1 MLTAQTIVDTR
12 CAVTVAALFEAVGE
26 NDAER
31 VGQLVRDD
39 PTLSRAKNE
48 DGLSV
53 VLLARY
59 MRKLEAL
66 ASLLAAPG
74 DLDIFEAAAVGDLLR
89 LRALL
94 DDGPSLANAYAAD
107 GFFPLGLAAFFNH
120 PEAVRLLLERGAD
133 VAAVARN
140 AMQVQALHAA
150 VADKSEA
157 DALVLTAMLLDHD
170 APVNAAQH
178 GGYTALHA
186 AAQSGFIALAELLL
200 ARGADPNART
210 DDGQT
215 PAQIAAEHGHASL
228 ATRLSPRSA

>member
-1 MLTAQTIVDTR
+1 MLTAPTIVDR
-12 CAVTVAALFEAVGE
+12 RRAMTVAALFEAVRE

-31 VGQLVRDD
+31 VVQLVRDD

-59 MRKLEAL
+59 MRRLEAL

-74 DLDIFEAAAVGDLLR
+74 DLDIFEAAAVGDIDG

-94 DDGPSLANAYAAD
+94 DGDPTLVNAYAPD

-120 PEAVRLLLERGAD
+120 PDVVRILLERGAD
-133 VAAVARN
+133 VTAVARN

-157 DALVLTAMLLDHD
+157 DALILATMLLEHG

-186 AAQSGFIALAELLL
+186 AGQSGYVALADLLL
-200 ARGADPNART
+200 AHGADPNVRT

-215 PAQIAAEHGHASL
+215 AAQIATEYGHAAL
-228 ATRLSPRSA
+228 ATRLSQSTD